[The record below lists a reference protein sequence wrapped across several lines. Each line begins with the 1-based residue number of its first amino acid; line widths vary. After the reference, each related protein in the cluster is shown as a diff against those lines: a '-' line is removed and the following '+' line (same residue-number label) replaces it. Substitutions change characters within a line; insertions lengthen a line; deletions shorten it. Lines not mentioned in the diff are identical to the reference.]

1 MDILVSKLQH
11 FILFVGFTP
20 NLRPFLKPSTPILFW
35 SPLNVYHISRPLL
48 TNQAHTSTNQ
58 SSTLHQQQFLKNHCQ
73 WKHGDNFIKKWI
85 WACQFFK
92 NHCGL
97 VNSKTV
103 IVKIVMAACIHHVY
117 FKIVVVGE
125 YTLFSVSSFSLSH
138 PNSLWIHHSCVV
150 HCHPPSW
157 SSIAEALWTPLK
169 TSTMTPLK
177 AQSIIQ
183 WTMTSLNH
191 WIRNE
196 KP

>member
-1 MDILVSKLQH
+1 
-11 FILFVGFTP
+11 
-20 NLRPFLKPSTPILFW
+20 
-35 SPLNVYHISRPLL
+35 
-48 TNQAHTSTNQ
+48 
-58 SSTLHQQQFLKNHCQ
+58 
-73 WKHGDNFIKKWI
+73 
-85 WACQFFK
+85 
-92 NHCGL
+92 
-97 VNSKTV
+97 
-103 IVKIVMAACIHHVY
+103 MAACIHHVY

-191 WIRNE
+191 SSPTCQESQICKQRVWICLVHIRSISLDLDLNSTTIVPWFGSQFNNE
-196 KP
+196 ESHTLRIIGTHAHPH